1 MRAVRLQTSAPDSE
15 PTPRETLPEV
25 RPLMVRLSK
34 AAELTGLSEDFLR
47 KVPDLPKL
55 VIRGAGAKDSRASHL
70 HSVRGSRTWVDHQ
83 PRR

>member
-55 VIRGAGAKDSRASHL
+55 VIRGAGAKDSRPVICIRYEDLVA
-70 HSVRGSRTWVDHQ
+70 WVDRQ